1 MMLQTNLTIY
11 IEDTLD
17 CDMWPTFAQ
26 ERFSDA
32 TKSGRFC
39 GPVLDPSWYYLH
51 GPADMAF

>member
-1 MMLQTNLTIY
+1 MLQTNLTIY